1 MSFFVVKLQ
10 ISSLQKYVYK
20 VVLPI
25 ILFYVI
31 VKFVSILYLDLE
43 K

>member
-10 ISSLQKYVYK
+10 ISSLQKYVNK
-20 VVLPI
+20 VIFPI
-25 ILFYVI
+25 TLLDVI
-31 VKFVSILYLDLE
+31 VKFVSILYLDFE